1 MFLICGGTG
10 ALPLGEKPLNIPVVE
25 LFICKHAL
33 LCHPLSILTDYTVSG
48 TAHSLTLTVG
58 VLAVG
63 SGFSQASC
71 FHQVTSLD
79 SLRSGPK
86 IAVIMHLDP
95 LCYGDSSA
103 WPIPHVL
110 EPPEPPAA
118 IARPISFAR
127 AVVYV

>member
-1 MFLICGGTG
+1 MFLTCGGTG

-33 LCHPLSILTDYTVSG
+33 LCLPLSMLTDYTVAG

-63 SGFSQASC
+63 SGFSQANCS
-71 FHQVTSLD
+71 HQVTPGFTEV
-79 SLRSGPK
+79 RSQDCSN
-86 IAVIMHLDP
+86 MHLDP

-103 WPIPHVL
+103 RPIPHVL
-110 EPPEPPAA
+110 EPPEPTAA
-118 IARPISFAR
+118 IARPISFAT
-127 AVVYV
+127 AIVYV